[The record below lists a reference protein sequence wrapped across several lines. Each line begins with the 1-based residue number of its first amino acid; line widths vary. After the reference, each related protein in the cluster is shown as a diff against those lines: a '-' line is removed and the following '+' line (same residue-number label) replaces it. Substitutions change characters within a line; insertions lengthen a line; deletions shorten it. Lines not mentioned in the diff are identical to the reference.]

1 MSKPSIAICLTGQ
14 MRSFREQEQRFYKQM
29 ETLFGDTDYDLY
41 GHTWSDQELP
51 NHEDKFTNISVTNQ
65 NDIWQRI
72 AECNPFAAMIV
83 TKQIKESP
91 EFQSAING
99 TGDMYSLMK
108 LVITGLYAQI
118 VSTWE
123 CLNAIRVHGKQYDS
137 YIKLRWDGG
146 VQDMDEPGPWPK
158 IDLWKQD
165 LFRAIEKHKGI
176 AQPMALLQ
184 QHNDGSRWI
193 PDFMFNFNQSAY
205 EKLISKNIFMC
216 INEMGEQHRLNNHSH
231 DLWEDYLTFNEIKF
245 ESMTAECVIG
255 FNSGGPE
262 NSVTPKTNK
271 KWGI

>member
-14 MRSFREQEQRFYKQM
+14 MRNFREQEQTFHNQM

-51 NHEDKFTNISVTNQ
+51 NHGDKFTKISVTNQ

-72 AECNPFAAMIV
+72 AEWNPFAAMIV
-83 TKQIKESP
+83 TDQIKQST
-91 EFQSAING
+91 EFLAAING
-99 TGDMYSLMK
+99 TGDMHSLMK

-123 CLNAIRVHGKQYDS
+123 CLNGVSHAGKQYDS
-137 YIKLRWDGG
+137 YIKLRWDSGI
-146 VQDMDEPGPWPK
+146 QDYSSTY

-165 LFRAIEKHKGI
+165 LFRAIEKHKETP
-176 AQPMALLQ
+176 QPIALLQ
-184 QHNDGSRWI
+184 HNDSGHRWI
-193 PDFMFNFNQSAY
+193 PDIMFNFNPSAY
-205 EKLISKNIFMC
+205 KKLISKNIFMC

-231 DLWEDYLTFNEIKF
+231 DLWEDYITFNEIKF
-245 ESMTAECVIG
+245 ESMSAVSIIG
-255 FNSGGPE
+255 FNDSGPDNGG
-262 NSVTPKTNK
+262 TIKTNK